1 MHDTSQKRHIA
12 KTVTWRVIASVTTF
26 IIAMIFF
33 RDDPNAAEKATG
45 VALTE
50 SVIKMGLYYFHE
62 RLWYKSNFGLSL
74 RRKQRKTGE
83 K

>member
-1 MHDTSQKRHIA
+1 MKR
-12 KTVTWRVIASVTTF
+12 VTILINCEDKQGIIASVTTF

-45 VALTE
+45 VAITE
-50 SVIKMGLYYFHE
+50 SIIKMGLYYFHE
-62 RLWYKSNFGLSL
+62 RLWYKSNFGLNSI
-74 RRKQRKTGE
+74 RKQRKTGE